1 MAQRGGFILP
11 IVLLV
16 ISLLAVTMASFVFF
30 VRAEVHGTTAHADS
44 QQALLAAESGL
55 NEVIATLRLEPHNAT
70 AWFDSPERFRHKLI
84 WCEFYE
90 RDRDPVAKTG
100 MRELSREGGGA
111 PTPAWRFSVVA
122 DRDRDPSGLDNKS
135 IRFGITPESGKLNLN
150 TASEAQIAVL
160 LTEVLS
166 RLPQVDNV
174 TELINALLDWRDA
187 DNDTREGGAE
197 SDYYNTLEP
206 PYNAKNGPFDSIE
219 ELLLVKGFNAAILY
233 GEDVN
238 RNGIL
243 DENEN
248 DGDESFPPYDNHDGT
263 LDRGLAHFLTICSR
277 EPDTALDNKPR
288 INLALDTATI
298 TAQIEEY
305 FTPEELEICQ
315 GAVDF
320 ILQLKGQN
328 FDFSQLNHV
337 AQLYREGLQPDE
349 EQTDGDAALAASPI
363 TLEQLPYIVDR
374 FSVPRSAER
383 SPQENEEQ
391 QGRPSEESQDEEG
404 SGEEAGQG
412 DQERDNETPAQSHDF
427 GPRQPRPRNQGQ
439 QPSAN
444 PDSQG
449 GSPAREHEQDSDS
462 TGNANQKER
471 GRRQSIR
478 PGQEEDEEQ
487 SGGDELEAL
496 LGQLQGG
503 GLTQGQGQTQGQQ
516 QEQGIPGLINVNT
529 ASARVLSLIPGITP
543 EAVEA
548 IIAARPALTPTA
560 ARTPAW
566 LLSAGV
572 DTATFHAIAPYITT
586 KSYQYRVEVLG
597 YADHNQVVK
606 RCEWIIEMV
615 GPVAQ
620 VRYFRDLTA
629 LGLAWPIDD
638 EYIAGDAAQ
647 NEARGG

>member
-1 MAQRGGFILP
+1 MARRGGFILP
-11 IVLLV
+11 IVLIV

-30 VRAEVHGTTAHADS
+30 VRAEVHGTTAHADA

-55 NEVIATLRLEPHNAT
+55 NEVIATLRLEPHNAA

-84 WCEFYE
+84 WCELYE

-100 MRELSREGGGA
+100 MRELSLEGGGA
-111 PTPAWRFSVVA
+111 PPQAWRFSVVA

-135 IRFGITPESGKLNLN
+135 MRFGITPESGKLNLN
-150 TASEAQIAVL
+150 TADEAQIAAL
-160 LTEVLS
+160 LNDVLS
-166 RLPQVDNV
+166 RLPQVENV
-174 TELINALLDWRDA
+174 PELINALLDWRDA

-248 DGDESFPPYDNHDGT
+248 DGPESFPPYDNHDGT
-263 LDRGLAHFLTICSR
+263 LDRGIAHYLTICSR

-288 INLALDTATI
+288 INLALDAATI
-298 TAQIEEY
+298 TAQIEES

-328 FDFSQLNHV
+328 FDFTRLKHV
-337 AQLYREGLQPDE
+337 AELYREGLQPDE
-349 EQTDGDAALAASPI
+349 GATDVDAALAASPI
-363 TLEQLPYIVDR
+363 TLEQLPYILDR
-374 FSVPRSAER
+374 FSVPRSAQR
-383 SPQENEEQ
+383 SPQEHEEEQ
-391 QGRPSEESQDEEG
+391 GPPSEESHEDEEG
-404 SGEEAGQG
+404 EGEEAGQG
-412 DQERDNETPAQSHDF
+412 DQERDNETPAQPQDS
-427 GPRQPRPRNQGQ
+427 GPRQPRPRSQG

-449 GSPAREHEQDSDS
+449 ERAAREREQDSNLPE
-462 TGNANQKER
+462 NANPKER
-471 GRRQSIR
+471 GRRQAIR

-487 SGGDELEAL
+487 SGGEELEAV

-503 GLTQGQGQTQGQQ
+503 GLTQGLGQPQGQQ

-572 DTATFHAIAPYITT
+572 DTATFHAIAPFITT
-586 KSYQYRVEVLG
+586 KAYQYRVEVLG
-597 YADHNQVVK
+597 YADHNRVVK

-629 LGLAWPIDD
+629 LGLGWPIDD
-638 EYIAGDAAQ
+638 EYVAGDAAQ